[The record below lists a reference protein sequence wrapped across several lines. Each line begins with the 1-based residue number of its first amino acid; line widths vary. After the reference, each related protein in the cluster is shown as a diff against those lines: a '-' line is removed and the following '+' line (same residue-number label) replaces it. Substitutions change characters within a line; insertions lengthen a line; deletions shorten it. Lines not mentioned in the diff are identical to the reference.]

1 MPPKTKAKKVPKGSH
16 KMPDDSVMKD
26 KDMKKEKKAKV
37 KTPPPPKRDA
47 VVVKGL
53 KDGLITQKQYDKMSD
68 GLLKGIVKKGGNGGK
83 KKK

>member
-16 KMPDDSVMKD
+16 KMPDGSVMKD
-26 KDMKKEKKAKV
+26 KDMKKEKKTQ
-37 KTPPPPKRDA
+37 KTPAPKRDA

-68 GLLKGIVKKGGNGGK
+68 GLLKGIVKKGGNGSK

>member
-1 MPPKTKAKKVPKGSH
+1 MPPKTKAKKVTKGSH
-16 KMPDDSVMKD
+16 KMSDGSVMKD
-26 KDMKKEKKAKV
+26 KDMKKEKKAT
-37 KTPPPPKRDA
+37 KTPAPKRDA